1 MKQTEYPVILGD
13 MHGVQISGD
22 HRSCSSENRKFVLP
36 LSKAV
41 ITIGLAALFLEVYE
55 NPDKTLPDSSN
66 CIDLKYF
73 KQTKY
78 KKVIGNLV

>member
-36 LSKAV
+36 LSKTAV
-41 ITIGLAALFLEVYE
+41 AVGIAALFFGSLW
-55 NPDKTLPDSSN
+55 KSW
-66 CIDLKYF
+66 
-73 KQTKY
+73 
-78 KKVIGNLV
+78 